1 MTTTVNQIATMRR
14 ILQKEGRQ
22 KSLGLV
28 PTMGSLH
35 EGHLSLIERAAQE
48 CNRVVV
54 SVFVN
59 PLQFGPGED
68 LDRYPRDLERDVRL
82 AEEAGADWVFAP
94 RVEEMY
100 PSGIRTT
107 VQVSRLTE
115 RLCGAHRPGH
125 FDGVA
130 TVVSKLFHIIQ
141 PDKAY
146 FGLKDAQQVAVIRQ
160 MVDDLNFPVQV
171 IPCPTV
177 REEDGLAMS
186 SRNLYLSP
194 KERKLAAVIPQAL
207 DDATREREAGRLK
220 TPQEAIKRIRDH
232 METIPELVIE
242 YVDVLSYPE
251 LEPVPSIE
259 NRSVI
264 AAVAVRLGHTRLID
278 NRIWSKEGRR

>member
-115 RLCGAHRPGH
+115 RLCGAHR
-125 FDGVA
+125 
-130 TVVSKLFHIIQ
+130 
-141 PDKAY
+141 
-146 FGLKDAQQVAVIRQ
+146 
-160 MVDDLNFPVQV
+160 
-171 IPCPTV
+171 
-177 REEDGLAMS
+177 
-186 SRNLYLSP
+186 
-194 KERKLAAVIPQAL
+194 
-207 DDATREREAGRLK
+207 
-220 TPQEAIKRIRDH
+220 
-232 METIPELVIE
+232 
-242 YVDVLSYPE
+242 
-251 LEPVPSIE
+251 
-259 NRSVI
+259 
-264 AAVAVRLGHTRLID
+264 
-278 NRIWSKEGRR
+278 